1 MNVGMVKDADLELSL
16 RQAINLE
23 WSQLSDAEQSVYRPK
38 QSGCGFMTTGFS
50 DGSFEFIAQVNL
62 EQLRDCAFIS
72 PGLLPAS
79 GVLYFF
85 IQVRPNACP
94 PHPPWNF
101 TFPDFGE
108 LPQSMLFQQIL
119 LPLLTQAGYDTADES
134 FDDDGPQTKAGSHS
148 ST

>member
-72 PGLLPAS
+72 PGLLAPAR
-79 GVLYFF
+79 L
-85 IQVRPNACP
+85 RR
-94 PHPPWNF
+94 
-101 TFPDFGE
+101 
-108 LPQSMLFQQIL
+108 
-119 LPLLTQAGYDTADES
+119 PLLLHPGETQRV
-134 FDDDGPQTKAGSHS
+134 S
-148 ST
+148 SPPTVEFHISGFWGTSPKYAVPTNPPSPSYTGRV